1 MEEKQYTIGIKYTVQ
16 VEVFAENEAD
26 ALEKAKDKIGVKDG
40 KFNDVAYKIKAKK
53 VFGDVKQESKLPFA
67 EKSKRK

>member
-16 VEVFAENEAD
+16 VEVFAESEAI
-26 ALEKAKDKIGVKDG
+26 ALERAKEKIGVKDG

-53 VFGDVKQESKLPFA
+53 AFGPIEQESKLPFA
-67 EKSKRK
+67 GNKKKK

>member
-16 VEVFAENEAD
+16 VEVFAISEAE

-53 VFGDVKQESKLPFA
+53 AFGEIRQETKLPFA
-67 EKSKRK
+67 EKPKKK